1 MTKSEQRSESRFSC
15 VMTLHFRVF
24 LWTSGVTVTEM
35 WCNHEVFLYFILFF
49 NQVTG
54 SILLSHRF
62 RQKYDMNYIVYF
74 RSKCSAFIT
83 WTENSPRGH
92 RKFLTVKIWRR
103 VWACFSLLSV
113 INVTWMKTLSR
124 RFRAAGFKFLRFRF
138 VWRQRTRPPAGEKRE
153 LRHCALRRVLTLS
166 VWKLS
171 IRMISLWWENRC
183 SWKLSRVR
191 TLAFTE

>member
-1 MTKSEQRSESRFSC
+1 MKASFLVLWRCISASS
-15 VMTLHFRVF
+15 
-24 LWTSGVTVTEM
+24 LWTSAVTVTEM

-54 SILLSHRF
+54 SIWLSHRF

-92 RKFLTVKIWRR
+92 RKFLTVKVWRR

-113 INVTWMKTLSR
+113 INLTWMKTLSR

-138 VWRQRTRPPAGEKRE
+138 VWRQRTRPPAGEKRTAS
-153 LRHCALRRVLTLS
+153 LRAQTCAYSVRVKTLHQDDF
-166 VWKLS
+166 
-171 IRMISLWWENRC
+171 SLMGEQMFR
-183 SWKLSRVR
+183 KTVTRVR